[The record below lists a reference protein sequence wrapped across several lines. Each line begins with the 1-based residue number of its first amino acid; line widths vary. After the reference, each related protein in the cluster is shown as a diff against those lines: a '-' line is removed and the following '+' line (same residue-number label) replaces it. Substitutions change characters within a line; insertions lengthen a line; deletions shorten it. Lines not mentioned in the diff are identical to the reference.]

1 MEEKYYTPEEVAE
14 LLKVTRRSVYTWI
27 KEDKIAAVKV
37 GTAWRIPE
45 SALDRITAFGNM
57 SHLKR
62 IAESLNLTIESK
74 QDNKTRLKGYRL
86 LNDYNQVV
94 AGEDYSL
101 SVDELAEALADYR
114 VARQEALDTFAE
126 ALSPYPELLDQ
137 INAKKK

>member
-45 SALDRITAFGNM
+45 SAVEKITAFGNM

-74 QDNKTRLKGYRL
+74 QDNKTRLKGYML
-86 LNDYNQVV
+86 LDGVDIV
-94 AGEDYSL
+94 AGENYSL
-101 SVDELAEALADYR
+101 SVDGLAEALADYR
-114 VARQEALDTFAE
+114 EKHKA
-126 ALSPYPELLDQ
+126 
-137 INAKKK
+137 